1 MVGSSYVVISRH
13 LGTDVA
19 RASIEDEVAR
29 RLADSGYDVLVTPH
43 LYHLPHE
50 SDLWSRVAEIDGPV
64 AVLGWLA
71 PRALEC
77 LVREYA
83 GLEPALSIDLAAAE
97 DPVAEIAAAL
107 GPGGKPSEPR
117 ELHEAVSR
125 RWYPLLD
132 RCRCTSCRHC
142 LQFCLFGV
150 WDTDGREVVAVSPD
164 NCKDGCPACARV
176 CPHGAIIFPLSDEPA
191 VAGAPGTIMRPD
203 AAARRMYY
211 VRTGRRCPVCGEV
224 AHAGELADAPA
235 GGATCEECGRPLA
248 GPASAE
254 TSVIHQEIDE
264 LIDALDEIAG
274 GGGAK

>member
-1 MVGSSYVVISRH
+1 MVGRSHVVVSRH

-19 RASIEDEVAR
+19 RTSCEDDVVR
-29 RLADSGYDVLVTPH
+29 RLAECGYDVLVTPD
-43 LYHLPHE
+43 LYHLPHG
-50 SDLWSRVAEIDGPV
+50 SDLWTQISDIDGPL

-77 LVREYA
+77 LVQEYA
-83 GLEPALSIDLAAAE
+83 GLEPALVIDLGSAK
-97 DPVAEIAAAL
+97 DPVEDTATAL
-107 GPGGKPSEPR
+107 GPGGDAGDIR
-117 ELHEAVSR
+117 EFKRTVSA
-125 RWYPLLD
+125 RWYPVLD
-132 RCRCTSCRHC
+132 RSRCTSCRHC

-150 WDTDGREVVAVSPD
+150 WDMDGREVVATSPD

-176 CPHGAIIFPLSDEPA
+176 CPQGAIIFPLSDEPA
-191 VAGAPGTIMRPD
+191 IAGAPGTIMRPD

-235 GGATCEECGRPLA
+235 DGPVCEECGRPL
-248 GPASAE
+248 GEASATE
-254 TSVIHQEIDE
+254 ASFIHQEIDE
-264 LIDALDEIAG
+264 LIDALDELAG